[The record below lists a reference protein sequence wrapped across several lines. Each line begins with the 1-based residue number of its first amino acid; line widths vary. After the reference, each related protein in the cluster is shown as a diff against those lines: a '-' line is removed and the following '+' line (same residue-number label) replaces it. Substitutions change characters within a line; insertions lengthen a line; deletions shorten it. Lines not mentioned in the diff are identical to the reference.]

1 MSEQTEPILTLLR
14 EVPLFSGLNVEEL
27 ERLGE
32 EFVIVELPKDEIL
45 FQAQEATDGLFVID
59 SGQVALLGADGK
71 QTEILKHADVIGTEA
86 LNYLPAREKTAMA
99 LTDAQV
105 FFLPNKQIQALYASV
120 PAFKETVSV
129 LFNSAR
135 LAAYIPMAWL
145 EPGEK
150 IYMMARKHPV
160 FLLFRSIPPIFVFA
174 ALWFL
179 MMFLSSQSAFW
190 SLAGLVAGFLFCLLW
205 LVWNI
210 NNWANDFYLIT
221 SRRMV
226 WVEHVTGFYDS
237 RQEAPL
243 GTLISVGIKTSQLGY
258 FLGYSNVIVRTYI
271 GDIRFERVGHAR
283 TIGKLIETNWARS
296 KRVDLELDAREI
308 RKALRQKFG
317 KEAEDITAKDLQVEL
332 GTVEPAPKEV
342 NFFQWLFGDFVRVR
356 HEVGGTITYRKH
368 WLILLQ
374 KLILPLF
381 ALVLSIIFV
390 VAIITHNLVQVDY
403 TMGLVAGYFLIFVAA
418 GMLVYQYVDWRNDLF
433 QLTPNQVID
442 LDRKPFGR
450 ESRRS
455 APLENILSIEYERRG
470 FIPMLFNYGTVY
482 ITVGNTQLTFD
493 NVYQPSVV
501 QQDIFTRMGEH
512 AKERD
517 DRNTMLERERVAQ
530 WFKVFQEEAE
540 RGLTIPPPSEPT
552 RPLTMGPAKY

>member
-1 MSEQTEPILTLLR
+1 MSEQTELILTLLR

-32 EFVIVELPKDEIL
+32 EFVMVELPKDEIL

-179 MMFLSSQSAFW
+179 MMLLSSQSAFW

-243 GTLISVGIKTSQLGY
+243 STLISVGIKTSQLGY
-258 FLGYSNVIVRTYI
+258 FLGYSDVIVRTYI
-271 GDIRFERVGHAR
+271 GDIRFERVGHAS
-283 TIGKLIETNWARS
+283 TIGKLIETNWARG

-332 GTVEPAPKEV
+332 GTVEPTPKEV
-342 NFFQWLFGDFVRVR
+342 NFFQWLFADFVRVR

-390 VAIITHNLVQVDY
+390 VAIITHNLIQVDY

-482 ITVGNTQLTFD
+482 ITIGNTQLTFN

-540 RGLTIPPPSEPT
+540 RGLTIPALSDPT
-552 RPLTMGPAKY
+552 RPVTMRPPK

>member
-1 MSEQTEPILTLLR
+1 MSEQTEPIITLLR

-32 EFVIVELPKDEIL
+32 EFVMVELPKDEIL

-71 QTEILKHADVIGTEA
+71 QTEILKHAEVIGTEA

-243 GTLISVGIKTSQLGY
+243 STLISVGIKTSQLGY
-258 FLGYSNVIVRTYI
+258 FLGYSDVIVRTYI
-271 GDIRFERVGHAR
+271 GDIRFERVGHAS
-283 TIGKLIETNWARS
+283 TIGKLIETNWARG

-332 GTVEPAPKEV
+332 GTVEPTPKEV
-342 NFFQWLFGDFVRVR
+342 NFFQWLFADFVRVR

-390 VAIITHNLVQVDY
+390 VAIITHNLIQVDY

-482 ITVGNTQLTFD
+482 ITIGNTQLTFN

-540 RGLTIPPPSEPT
+540 RGLTIPALSDPT
-552 RPLTMGPAKY
+552 RPVTMRPPK

>member
-45 FQAQEATDGLFVID
+45 FQAQEATDGLFVIN

-243 GTLISVGIKTSQLGY
+243 STLISVGIKTSQLGY
-258 FLGYSNVIVRTYI
+258 FLGYSDVIVRTYI
-271 GDIRFERVGHAR
+271 GDIRFERVGHAS
-283 TIGKLIETNWARS
+283 TIGKLIETNWARG

-332 GTVEPAPKEV
+332 GTVEPTPKEV
-342 NFFQWLFGDFVRVR
+342 NFFQWLFADFVRVR

-390 VAIITHNLVQVDY
+390 VAIITHNLIQVDY

-482 ITVGNTQLTFD
+482 ITIGNTQLTFN

-540 RGLTIPPPSEPT
+540 RGLTIPPPSDPT
-552 RPLTMGPAKY
+552 RPVTMRPPK

>member
-1 MSEQTEPILTLLR
+1 MSEQTELILTLLR

-32 EFVIVELPKDEIL
+32 EFVMVELPKDEIL

-71 QTEILKHADVIGTEA
+71 QTEILKRAEVIGTEA
-86 LNYLPAREKTAMA
+86 LNYLPAREKTAKA

-243 GTLISVGIKTSQLGY
+243 STLISVGIKTSQLGY
-258 FLGYSNVIVRTYI
+258 FLGYSDVIVRTYI
-271 GDIRFERVGHAR
+271 GDIRFERVGHAS
-283 TIGKLIETNWARS
+283 TIGKLIETNWARG

-332 GTVEPAPKEV
+332 GTVEPTPKEV
-342 NFFQWLFGDFVRVR
+342 NFFQWLFADFVRVR

-390 VAIITHNLVQVDY
+390 VAIITHNLIQVDY

-418 GMLVYQYVDWRNDLF
+418 GMLVYQYIDWRNDLF

-482 ITVGNTQLTFD
+482 ITIGNTQLTFN

-540 RGLTIPPPSEPT
+540 RGLTIPALSDPT
-552 RPLTMGPAKY
+552 RPVTMRPPK

>member
-1 MSEQTEPILTLLR
+1 MSEQTELILTLLH

-32 EFVIVELPKDEIL
+32 EFVMVELPKDEIL

-243 GTLISVGIKTSQLGY
+243 STLISVGIKTSQLGY
-258 FLGYSNVIVRTYI
+258 FLGYSDVIVRTYI
-271 GDIRFERVGHAR
+271 GDIRFERVGHAS
-283 TIGKLIETNWARS
+283 TIGKLIETNWARG

-332 GTVEPAPKEV
+332 GTVESTPKEV
-342 NFFQWLFGDFVRVR
+342 NFFQWLFADFVRVR

-390 VAIITHNLVQVDY
+390 VAIITHNLIQVDY

-418 GMLVYQYVDWRNDLF
+418 GMLVYQYIDWRNDLF

-482 ITVGNTQLTFD
+482 ITIGNTQLTFN

-540 RGLTIPPPSEPT
+540 RGLTIPPPSDPT
-552 RPLTMGPAKY
+552 RPVTMRPPK

>member
-1 MSEQTEPILTLLR
+1 MLTLLR
-14 EVPLFSGLNVEEL
+14 EVPLFSGLSVEEL
-27 ERLGE
+27 ERLAE
-32 EFVIVELPKDEIL
+32 EFVMVELPNGETL
-45 FQAQEATDGLFVID
+45 FRAQEATDGLFVVD
-59 SGQVALLGADGK
+59 SGQVTLLDQDGK
-71 QTEILKHADVIGTEA
+71 QTEILRRAEVIGTEA
-86 LNYLPAREKTAMA
+86 LNYLPTRQNTAMA
-99 LTDAQV
+99 LTDTQV
-105 FFLPNKQIQALYASV
+105 WFLPNKQINTLYATV
-120 PAFKETVSV
+120 PVFKETVSV

-135 LAAYIPMAWL
+135 LASYMPMAWL

-150 IYMMARKHPV
+150 IHLMARKHPV
-160 FLLFRSIPPIFVFA
+160 FLLFRSIPPIAAFA
-174 ALWFL
+174 VVWFL
-179 MMFLSSQSAFW
+179 MVFLSSKNAFC

-243 GTLISVGIKTSQLGY
+243 STLISVGIKTTQPGY
-258 FLGYSNVIVRTYI
+258 FFGYSDVMVRTYI
-271 GDIRFERVGHAR
+271 GDIRFEHVAHAR
-283 TIGKLIETNWARS
+283 TIGKLIETNWARG
-296 KRVDLELDAREI
+296 KRVDLEMDAREI

-332 GTVEPAPKEV
+332 GRVEPAPKEI
-342 NFFQWLFGDFVRVR
+342 NFFQWLFADFVRVR

-374 KLILPLF
+374 KLVLPLMV
-381 ALVLSIIFV
+381 LVLSIIFV
-390 VAIITHNLVQVDY
+390 VAIITHNLTQVDY
-403 TMGLVAGYFLIFVAA
+403 TMGLVAGYFLVFVAA
-418 GMLVYQYVDWRNDLF
+418 GALVYQYIDWRNDLF
-433 QLTPNQVID
+433 QLTANQVID

-470 FIPMLFNYGTVY
+470 FVPMLFNYGTVY

-493 NVYQPSVV
+493 DVYQPSVV
-501 QQDIFTRMGEH
+501 QQDIFTRMGKH

-540 RGLTIPPPSEPT
+540 HGLTIPPQADPT
-552 RPLTMGPAKY
+552 RPITTDRPK

>member
-1 MSEQTEPILTLLR
+1 MSEQTEPIITLLR

-32 EFVIVELPKDEIL
+32 EFVMVELPKDEIL

-243 GTLISVGIKTSQLGY
+243 STLISVGIKTSQLGY
-258 FLGYSNVIVRTYI
+258 FLGYSDVIVRTYI
-271 GDIRFERVGHAR
+271 GDIRFERVGHAS
-283 TIGKLIETNWARS
+283 TIGKLIETNWARG

-332 GTVEPAPKEV
+332 GTVESAPKEV
-342 NFFQWLFGDFVRVR
+342 NFFQWLFADFVRVR

-390 VAIITHNLVQVDY
+390 VAIITHNLIQVDY

-482 ITVGNTQLTFD
+482 ITIGNTQLTFN

-540 RGLTIPPPSEPT
+540 RGLTIPALSDPT
-552 RPLTMGPAKY
+552 RPVTMRPPK

>member
-1 MSEQTEPILTLLR
+1 MSEQSQPILTLLH
-14 EVPLFSGLNVEEL
+14 EVPLFSGLTVEEL

-32 EFVIVELPKDEIL
+32 EFVMVELPKDEIL

-105 FFLPNKQIQALYASV
+105 FFLSNKQIQALYASV

-243 GTLISVGIKTSQLGY
+243 STLISVGIKTSQLGY
-258 FLGYSNVIVRTYI
+258 FLGYSDVIVRTYI
-271 GDIRFERVGHAR
+271 GDIRFERVGHAS
-283 TIGKLIETNWARS
+283 TIGKLIETNWARG

-332 GTVEPAPKEV
+332 GTVESTPKEV
-342 NFFQWLFGDFVRVR
+342 NFFQWLFADFVRVR

-390 VAIITHNLVQVDY
+390 VAIITHNLIQVDY

-418 GMLVYQYVDWRNDLF
+418 GMLVYQYIDWRNDLF

-482 ITVGNTQLTFD
+482 ITIGNTQLTFN

-530 WFKVFQEEAE
+530 WFKIFQEEAE
-540 RGLTIPPPSEPT
+540 RGLTIPPPSDPT
-552 RPLTMGPAKY
+552 RPVTMRPPK

>member
-1 MSEQTEPILTLLR
+1 MSEQTELILTLLR

-32 EFVIVELPKDEIL
+32 EFVMVELPKDEIL

-243 GTLISVGIKTSQLGY
+243 STLISVGIKTSQLGY
-258 FLGYSNVIVRTYI
+258 FLGYSDVIVRTYI
-271 GDIRFERVGHAR
+271 GDIRFERVGHAS
-283 TIGKLIETNWARS
+283 TIGKLIETNWARG

-332 GTVEPAPKEV
+332 GTVEPTPKEV
-342 NFFQWLFGDFVRVR
+342 NFFQWLFADFVRVR

-390 VAIITHNLVQVDY
+390 VAIITHNLIQVDY

-482 ITVGNTQLTFD
+482 ITIGNTQLTFN

-540 RGLTIPPPSEPT
+540 RGLTIPALSDPT
-552 RPLTMGPAKY
+552 RPVTMRPPK

>member
-1 MSEQTEPILTLLR
+1 MSEQTELILTLLH

-32 EFVIVELPKDEIL
+32 EFVMVELPKDEIL

-243 GTLISVGIKTSQLGY
+243 STLISVGIKTSQLGY
-258 FLGYSNVIVRTYI
+258 FLGYSDVIVRTYI
-271 GDIRFERVGHAR
+271 GDIRFERVGHAS
-283 TIGKLIETNWARS
+283 TIGKLIETNWARG

-317 KEAEDITAKDLQVEL
+317 KEAEDITAKDLQDEL
-332 GTVEPAPKEV
+332 GTVEPTPKEV
-342 NFFQWLFGDFVRVR
+342 NFFQWLFADFVRVR

-390 VAIITHNLVQVDY
+390 VAIITHNLIQVDY

-482 ITVGNTQLTFD
+482 ITIGNTQLTFN

-540 RGLTIPPPSEPT
+540 RGLTIPALSDPT
-552 RPLTMGPAKY
+552 RPVTMRPPK

>member
-1 MSEQTEPILTLLR
+1 MSEQTELILTLLR
-14 EVPLFSGLNVEEL
+14 EVPLFSGLTVEEL

-32 EFVIVELPKDEIL
+32 EFVMVELPKDEIL
-45 FQAQEATDGLFVID
+45 FQAQEATDGFFVID

-71 QTEILKHADVIGTEA
+71 QTEILKRAEVIGTEA

-243 GTLISVGIKTSQLGY
+243 STLISVGIKTSQLGY
-258 FLGYSNVIVRTYI
+258 FLGYSDVIVRTYI
-271 GDIRFERVGHAR
+271 GDIRFERVGHAS
-283 TIGKLIETNWARS
+283 TIGKLIETNWARG

-332 GTVEPAPKEV
+332 GTVEPTPKEV
-342 NFFQWLFGDFVRVR
+342 NFFQWLFADFVRVR

-390 VAIITHNLVQVDY
+390 VAIITHNLIQVDY

-418 GMLVYQYVDWRNDLF
+418 GMLVYQYIDWRNDLF

-482 ITVGNTQLTFD
+482 ITIGNTQLTFN

-540 RGLTIPPPSEPT
+540 RGLTIPALSDPT
-552 RPLTMGPAKY
+552 RPVTMRPPK

>member
-1 MSEQTEPILTLLR
+1 MSEQTELILTLLR
-14 EVPLFSGLNVEEL
+14 EVPLFSGLTVEEL

-243 GTLISVGIKTSQLGY
+243 STLISVGIKTSQLGY
-258 FLGYSNVIVRTYI
+258 FLGYSDVIVRTYI
-271 GDIRFERVGHAR
+271 GDIRFERVGHAS
-283 TIGKLIETNWARS
+283 TIGKLIETNWARG

-332 GTVEPAPKEV
+332 GTVEPTPKEV
-342 NFFQWLFGDFVRVR
+342 NFFQWLFADFVRVR

-390 VAIITHNLVQVDY
+390 VAIITHNLIQVDY

-418 GMLVYQYVDWRNDLF
+418 GMLVYQYIDWRNDLF

-482 ITVGNTQLTFD
+482 ITIGNTQLTFN

-530 WFKVFQEEAE
+530 WFKIFQEEAE
-540 RGLTIPPPSEPT
+540 RGLTIPPPSDPT
-552 RPLTMGPAKY
+552 RPVTMRPPK

>member
-1 MSEQTEPILTLLR
+1 MSEQTEPIITLLR

-32 EFVIVELPKDEIL
+32 EFVMVELPKDEIL

-105 FFLPNKQIQALYASV
+105 FFLSNKQIQALYASV

-210 NNWANDFYLIT
+210 NNWANDIYLIT

-243 GTLISVGIKTSQLGY
+243 STLISVGIKTSQLGY
-258 FLGYSNVIVRTYI
+258 FLGYSDVIVRTYI
-271 GDIRFERVGHAR
+271 GDIRFERVGHAS
-283 TIGKLIETNWARS
+283 TIGKLIETNWARG

-332 GTVEPAPKEV
+332 GTVEPTPKEV
-342 NFFQWLFGDFVRVR
+342 NFFQWLFADFVRVR

-390 VAIITHNLVQVDY
+390 VAIITHNLIQVDY

-482 ITVGNTQLTFD
+482 ITIGNTQLTFN

-540 RGLTIPPPSEPT
+540 RGLTIPALSDPT
-552 RPLTMGPAKY
+552 RPVTMRPPK

>member
-1 MSEQTEPILTLLR
+1 MSEQTEPIITLLR

-32 EFVIVELPKDEIL
+32 EFVMVELPKDEIL
-45 FQAQEATDGLFVID
+45 FQAQEATDGLFVIN

-71 QTEILKHADVIGTEA
+71 QTEILKHAEVIGTEA

-160 FLLFRSIPPIFVFA
+160 FLFFRSIPPIFVFA

-243 GTLISVGIKTSQLGY
+243 STLISVGIKTSQLGY
-258 FLGYSNVIVRTYI
+258 FLGYSDVIVRTYI
-271 GDIRFERVGHAR
+271 GDIRFERVGHAS
-283 TIGKLIETNWARS
+283 TIGKLIETNWARG

-332 GTVEPAPKEV
+332 GTVEPTPKEV
-342 NFFQWLFGDFVRVR
+342 NFFQWLFADFVRVR

-390 VAIITHNLVQVDY
+390 VAIITHNLIQVDY

-482 ITVGNTQLTFD
+482 ITIGNTQLTFN

-540 RGLTIPPPSEPT
+540 RGLTIPALSDPT
-552 RPLTMGPAKY
+552 RPVTMRPPK

>member
-1 MSEQTEPILTLLR
+1 MSEQTELILTLLR
-14 EVPLFSGLNVEEL
+14 EVPLFSRLNVEEL

-32 EFVIVELPKDEIL
+32 EFVMVELPKDEIL

-160 FLLFRSIPPIFVFA
+160 FLFFRSIPPIFVFA

-243 GTLISVGIKTSQLGY
+243 STLISVGIKTSQLGY
-258 FLGYSNVIVRTYI
+258 FLGYSDVIVRTYI
-271 GDIRFERVGHAR
+271 GDIRFERVGHAS
-283 TIGKLIETNWARS
+283 TIGKLIETNWARG

-332 GTVEPAPKEV
+332 GTVEPTPKEV
-342 NFFQWLFGDFVRVR
+342 NFFQWLFADFVRVR

-390 VAIITHNLVQVDY
+390 VAIITHNLIQVDY

-418 GMLVYQYVDWRNDLF
+418 GMLVYQYIDWRNDLF

-482 ITVGNTQLTFD
+482 ITIGNTQLTFN

-540 RGLTIPPPSEPT
+540 RGLTIPALSDPT
-552 RPLTMGPAKY
+552 RPVTMRPPK

>member
-1 MSEQTEPILTLLR
+1 MSEQTELILTLLR

-32 EFVIVELPKDEIL
+32 EFVMVELPKDEIL

-243 GTLISVGIKTSQLGY
+243 STLISVGIKTSQLGY
-258 FLGYSNVIVRTYI
+258 FLGYSDVIVRTYI
-271 GDIRFERVGHAR
+271 GDIRFERVGHAS
-283 TIGKLIETNWARS
+283 TIGKLIETNWARG

-332 GTVEPAPKEV
+332 GTVESAPKEV
-342 NFFQWLFGDFVRVR
+342 NFFQWLFADFVRVR

-390 VAIITHNLVQVDY
+390 VAIITHNLIQVDY

-418 GMLVYQYVDWRNDLF
+418 GMLVYQYIDWRNDLF

-482 ITVGNTQLTFD
+482 ITIGNTQLTFN

-540 RGLTIPPPSEPT
+540 RGLTIPALSDPT
-552 RPLTMGPAKY
+552 RPVTMRPPK

>member
-1 MSEQTEPILTLLR
+1 MSEQTEPIITLLR

-32 EFVIVELPKDEIL
+32 EFVMVELPKDEIL

-243 GTLISVGIKTSQLGY
+243 STLISVGIKTSQLGY
-258 FLGYSNVIVRTYI
+258 FLGYSDVIVRTYI
-271 GDIRFERVGHAR
+271 GDIRFERVGHAS
-283 TIGKLIETNWARS
+283 TIGKLIETNWARG

-332 GTVEPAPKEV
+332 GTVEPTPKEV
-342 NFFQWLFGDFVRVR
+342 NFFQWLFADFVRVR

-390 VAIITHNLVQVDY
+390 VAIITHNLIQVDY

-482 ITVGNTQLTFD
+482 ITIGNTQLTFN

-540 RGLTIPPPSEPT
+540 RGLTIPALSDPT
-552 RPLTMGPAKY
+552 RPVTMRPPK

>member
-1 MSEQTEPILTLLR
+1 MSEQTELILTLLH

-32 EFVIVELPKDEIL
+32 EFVMVELPKDEIL

-243 GTLISVGIKTSQLGY
+243 STLISVGIKTSQLGY
-258 FLGYSNVIVRTYI
+258 FLGYSDVIVRTYI
-271 GDIRFERVGHAR
+271 GDIRFERVGHAS
-283 TIGKLIETNWARS
+283 TIGKLIETNWARG

-332 GTVEPAPKEV
+332 GTVEPTPKEV
-342 NFFQWLFGDFVRVR
+342 NFFQWLFADFVRVR

-418 GMLVYQYVDWRNDLF
+418 GMLVYQYIDWRNDLF

-482 ITVGNTQLTFD
+482 ITIGNTQLTFN

-540 RGLTIPPPSEPT
+540 RGLTIPPPSDPT
-552 RPLTMGPAKY
+552 RPVTMRPPK

>member
-1 MSEQTEPILTLLR
+1 MSEQTELILTLLR
-14 EVPLFSGLNVEEL
+14 EVPLFSGLTVEEL

-32 EFVIVELPKDEIL
+32 EFVMVELPKDEIL

-105 FFLPNKQIQALYASV
+105 FFLSNKQIQALYASV

-243 GTLISVGIKTSQLGY
+243 STLISVGIKTSQLGY
-258 FLGYSNVIVRTYI
+258 FLGYSDVIVRTYI
-271 GDIRFERVGHAR
+271 GDIRFERVGHAS
-283 TIGKLIETNWARS
+283 TIGKLIETNWARG

-332 GTVEPAPKEV
+332 GTVEPTPKEV
-342 NFFQWLFGDFVRVR
+342 NFFQWLFADFVRVR

-390 VAIITHNLVQVDY
+390 VAIITHNLIQVDY

-418 GMLVYQYVDWRNDLF
+418 GMLVYQYIDWRNDLF

-482 ITVGNTQLTFD
+482 ITIGNTQLTFN

-540 RGLTIPPPSEPT
+540 RGLTIPALSDPT
-552 RPLTMGPAKY
+552 RPVTMRPPK

>member
-1 MSEQTEPILTLLR
+1 MSEQTEPIITLLR

-32 EFVIVELPKDEIL
+32 EFVMVELPKDEIL

-86 LNYLPAREKTAMA
+86 LNYLPAREKTAIA

-105 FFLPNKQIQALYASV
+105 YFLPNKQIQALYASV

-210 NNWANDFYLIT
+210 NNWANDIYLIT

-243 GTLISVGIKTSQLGY
+243 STLISVGIKTSQLGY
-258 FLGYSNVIVRTYI
+258 FLGYSDVIVRTYI
-271 GDIRFERVGHAR
+271 GDIRFERVGHAS
-283 TIGKLIETNWARS
+283 TIGKLIETNWARG

-332 GTVEPAPKEV
+332 GTVEPTPKEV
-342 NFFQWLFGDFVRVR
+342 NFFQWLFADFVRVR

-390 VAIITHNLVQVDY
+390 VAIITHNLIQVDY

-482 ITVGNTQLTFD
+482 ITIGNTQLTFN

-540 RGLTIPPPSEPT
+540 RGLTIPALSDPT
-552 RPLTMGPAKY
+552 RPVTMRPPK

>member
-1 MSEQTEPILTLLR
+1 MSEQTELILTLLR

-32 EFVIVELPKDEIL
+32 EFVMVELPKDEIL

-86 LNYLPAREKTAMA
+86 LNYLPAREKTAKA
-99 LTDAQV
+99 LSDAQV
-105 FFLPNKQIQALYASV
+105 FFLPNTQIQALYASV

-179 MMFLSSQSAFW
+179 MMFFSSQSAFW

-243 GTLISVGIKTSQLGY
+243 STLISVGIKTSQLGY
-258 FLGYSNVIVRTYI
+258 FLGYSDVIVRTYI
-271 GDIRFERVGHAR
+271 GDIRFERVGHAS
-283 TIGKLIETNWARS
+283 TIGKLIETNWARG

-332 GTVEPAPKEV
+332 GTVEPTPKEV
-342 NFFQWLFGDFVRVR
+342 NFFQWLFADFVRVR

-390 VAIITHNLVQVDY
+390 VAIITHNLIQVDY

-418 GMLVYQYVDWRNDLF
+418 GMLVYQYIDWRNDLF

-482 ITVGNTQLTFD
+482 ITIGNTQLTFN

-540 RGLTIPPPSEPT
+540 RGLTIPALSDPT
-552 RPLTMGPAKY
+552 RPVTMRPPK

>member
-1 MSEQTEPILTLLR
+1 MSEQTEPIITLLR
-14 EVPLFSGLNVEEL
+14 VVPLFSGLNVEEL

-32 EFVIVELPKDEIL
+32 EFVMVELPKDEIL

-243 GTLISVGIKTSQLGY
+243 STLISVGIKTSQLGY
-258 FLGYSNVIVRTYI
+258 FLGYSDVIVRTYI
-271 GDIRFERVGHAR
+271 GDIRFERVGHAS
-283 TIGKLIETNWARS
+283 TIGKLIETNWARG

-332 GTVEPAPKEV
+332 GTVEPTPKEV
-342 NFFQWLFGDFVRVR
+342 NFFQWLFADFVRVR

-390 VAIITHNLVQVDY
+390 VAIITHNLIQVDY

-418 GMLVYQYVDWRNDLF
+418 GMLVYQYIDWRNDLF

-482 ITVGNTQLTFD
+482 ITIGNTQLTFN

-540 RGLTIPPPSEPT
+540 RGLTIPALSDPT
-552 RPLTMGPAKY
+552 RPVTMRPPK

>member
-1 MSEQTEPILTLLR
+1 MSEQTEPIITLLR

-32 EFVIVELPKDEIL
+32 EFVMVELPKDEIL

-71 QTEILKHADVIGTEA
+71 QTEILKHAEVIGTEA

-243 GTLISVGIKTSQLGY
+243 STLISVGIKTSQLGY
-258 FLGYSNVIVRTYI
+258 FLGYSDVIVRTYI
-271 GDIRFERVGHAR
+271 GDIRFERVGHAS
-283 TIGKLIETNWARS
+283 TIGKLIETNWARG

-332 GTVEPAPKEV
+332 GTVEPTPKEV
-342 NFFQWLFGDFVRVR
+342 NFFQWLFADFVRVR

-482 ITVGNTQLTFD
+482 ITIGNTQLTFN

-540 RGLTIPPPSEPT
+540 RGLTIPALSDPT
-552 RPLTMGPAKY
+552 RPVTMRPPK

>member
-32 EFVIVELPKDEIL
+32 EFVMVELPKDEIL

-105 FFLPNKQIQALYASV
+105 FFLSNKQIQALYASV

-243 GTLISVGIKTSQLGY
+243 STLISVGIKTSQLGY
-258 FLGYSNVIVRTYI
+258 FLGYSDVIVRTYI
-271 GDIRFERVGHAR
+271 GDIRFERVGHAS
-283 TIGKLIETNWARS
+283 TIGKLIETNWARG

-332 GTVEPAPKEV
+332 GTVA
-342 NFFQWLFGDFVRVR
+342 NAD
-356 HEVGGTITYRKH
+356 RKFPEE
-368 WLILLQ
+368 WIAAN
-374 KLILPLF
+374 KVDVTDEFIKWALPLIGGQLPEF
-381 ALVLSIIFV
+381 ARHS
-390 VAIITHNLVQVDY
+390 
-403 TMGLVAGYFLIFVAA
+403 
-418 GMLVYQYVDWRNDLF
+418 
-433 QLTPNQVID
+433 
-442 LDRKPFGR
+442 
-450 ESRRS
+450 
-455 APLENILSIEYERRG
+455 
-470 FIPMLFNYGTVY
+470 
-482 ITVGNTQLTFD
+482 
-493 NVYQPSVV
+493 
-501 QQDIFTRMGEH
+501 
-512 AKERD
+512 
-517 DRNTMLERERVAQ
+517 
-530 WFKVFQEEAE
+530 
-540 RGLTIPPPSEPT
+540 
-552 RPLTMGPAKY
+552 

>member
-1 MSEQTEPILTLLR
+1 MSEQTELILTLLH

-32 EFVIVELPKDEIL
+32 EFVMVELPKDEIL

-71 QTEILKHADVIGTEA
+71 QTEVLKHADVIGTEA

-243 GTLISVGIKTSQLGY
+243 STLISVGIKTSQLGY
-258 FLGYSNVIVRTYI
+258 FLGYSDVIVRTYI
-271 GDIRFERVGHAR
+271 GDIRFERVGHAS
-283 TIGKLIETNWARS
+283 TIGKLIETNWARG

-332 GTVEPAPKEV
+332 GTVESAPKEV
-342 NFFQWLFGDFVRVR
+342 NFFQWLFADFVRVR

-390 VAIITHNLVQVDY
+390 VAIITHNLIQVDY

-418 GMLVYQYVDWRNDLF
+418 GMLVYQYIDWRNDLF

-482 ITVGNTQLTFD
+482 ITIGNTQLTFN

-530 WFKVFQEEAE
+530 WFKIFQEEAE
-540 RGLTIPPPSEPT
+540 RGLTIPPPSDPT
-552 RPLTMGPAKY
+552 RPVTMRPPK

>member
-1 MSEQTEPILTLLR
+1 MSEQTELILTLLR

-32 EFVIVELPKDEIL
+32 EFVMVELPKDEIL

-179 MMFLSSQSAFW
+179 MMFFSSQSAFW

-243 GTLISVGIKTSQLGY
+243 STLISVGIKTSQLGY
-258 FLGYSNVIVRTYI
+258 FLGYSDVIVRTYI
-271 GDIRFERVGHAR
+271 GDIRFERVGHAS
-283 TIGKLIETNWARS
+283 TIGKLIETNWARG
-296 KRVDLELDAREI
+296 KRVDLELDACEI

-332 GTVEPAPKEV
+332 GTVESTPKEV
-342 NFFQWLFGDFVRVR
+342 NFFQWLFADFVRVR

-390 VAIITHNLVQVDY
+390 VAIITHNLIQVDY

-418 GMLVYQYVDWRNDLF
+418 GMLVYQYIDWRNDLF

-482 ITVGNTQLTFD
+482 ITIGNTQLTFN

-540 RGLTIPPPSEPT
+540 RGLTIPPPSDPT
-552 RPLTMGPAKY
+552 RPVTMRPPK

>member
-1 MSEQTEPILTLLR
+1 MSEQTEPIITLLR

-32 EFVIVELPKDEIL
+32 EFVMVELPKDEIL
-45 FQAQEATDGLFVID
+45 FQAQEATDGLFVIN

-243 GTLISVGIKTSQLGY
+243 STLISVGIKTSQLGY
-258 FLGYSNVIVRTYI
+258 FLGYSDVIVRTYI
-271 GDIRFERVGHAR
+271 GDIRFERVGHAS
-283 TIGKLIETNWARS
+283 TIGKLIETNWARG

-332 GTVEPAPKEV
+332 GTVEPTPKEV
-342 NFFQWLFGDFVRVR
+342 NFFQWLFADFVRVR

-390 VAIITHNLVQVDY
+390 VAIITHNLIQVDY

-482 ITVGNTQLTFD
+482 ITIGNTQLTFN

-540 RGLTIPPPSEPT
+540 RGLTIPALSDPT
-552 RPLTMGPAKY
+552 RPVTMRPPK

>member
-1 MSEQTEPILTLLR
+1 MSEQTELILTLLH

-32 EFVIVELPKDEIL
+32 EFVMVELPKDEIL

-71 QTEILKHADVIGTEA
+71 QTEVLKHADVIGTEA

-243 GTLISVGIKTSQLGY
+243 STLISVGIKTSQLGY
-258 FLGYSNVIVRTYI
+258 FLGYSDVIVRTYI
-271 GDIRFERVGHAR
+271 GDIRFERVGHAS
-283 TIGKLIETNWARS
+283 TIGKLIETNWARG

-332 GTVEPAPKEV
+332 GTVESAPKEV
-342 NFFQWLFGDFVRVR
+342 NFFQWLFADFVRVR

-390 VAIITHNLVQVDY
+390 VAIITHNLIQVDY

-418 GMLVYQYVDWRNDLF
+418 GMLVYQYIDWRNDLF

-482 ITVGNTQLTFD
+482 ITIGNTQLTFN

-540 RGLTIPPPSEPT
+540 RGLTIPALSDPT
-552 RPLTMGPAKY
+552 RPVTMRPPK

>member
-1 MSEQTEPILTLLR
+1 MSEQTELILTLLH

-32 EFVIVELPKDEIL
+32 EFVMVELPKDEIL

-243 GTLISVGIKTSQLGY
+243 STLISVGIKTSQLGY
-258 FLGYSNVIVRTYI
+258 FLGYSDVIVRTYI
-271 GDIRFERVGHAR
+271 GDIRFERVGHAS
-283 TIGKLIETNWARS
+283 TIGKLIETNWARG

-332 GTVEPAPKEV
+332 GTVESTPKEV
-342 NFFQWLFGDFVRVR
+342 NFFQWLFADFVRVR

-390 VAIITHNLVQVDY
+390 VAIITHNLIQVDY

-482 ITVGNTQLTFD
+482 ITIGNTQLTFN

-540 RGLTIPPPSEPT
+540 RGLTIPALSDPT
-552 RPLTMGPAKY
+552 RPVTMRPPK